1 MMTLLRQKTVLV
13 LWFVIFAFIGLIV
26 VEWGADYSGA
36 PTNAAGDAVGV
47 VNGETISLQEFQDA
61 LRRVAQQMPQE
72 QRADQA
78 LLVRQV
84 WDYYV
89 REIILNQEYE
99 RLGFEVTDGEIAFYT
114 RNKPPPAVREFERFK
129 TDGAFDMDKYAQ
141 FIGNPANLSDPNN
154 QSLVLWI
161 ESSVERQL
169 LDYRLQRML
178 RGTAPVSPN
187 EVRQYF
193 AEANEKVRVEYA
205 FAPSEVLDA
214 DDEIEVTDEELA
226 AYYEENA
233 ADYEHPEQVKLE
245 YAHFPK
251 VASAAD
257 SLELKKEI
265 GRLRQEIEAGEDF
278 AEVAAVVSDDE
289 GSAAQGGDLGFF
301 GRGRMVAPF
310 EEAAFA
316 LAPGE
321 LSEPVQ
327 TRYGWHLIK
336 VEERSAE
343 NGEEQVHARHI
354 LLRYQPSRSTEDS
367 LRTRAEALQEQAEAE
382 GFAAALAASGIA
394 AMATN
399 FLRKSQAVPGLSAN
413 TTWIVN
419 HFFEQELGAVSQVI
433 EDDLG
438 LWVAHLVAK
447 RPAGT
452 APLDELKPQLEP
464 LVRARKKAERA
475 AARLEAVRREVEAGA
490 TLAAAAQNAGLERHA
505 PEPFAR
511 TESVEGLGRGN
522 AVVGAAFRLE
532 EGQLSAVIEVAEGS
546 QRGAYLLRLLE
557 KTPIDEEQFAEQ
569 RAQVGAQLQAQ
580 RTQEAVQNWF
590 THLYET
596 AEIEDN
602 RHLFFTF

>member
-1 MMTLLRQKTVLV
+1 MMTLLRQKTGLV

-36 PTNAAGDAVGV
+36 GANDAGDAVGV
-47 VNGETISLQEFQDA
+47 VNGETISLREFQDA
-61 LRRVAQQMPQE
+61 LRRIARQMPQE
-72 QRADQA
+72 ERADQA

-114 RNKPPPAVREFERFK
+114 RNKPPQAVREFERFK

-141 FIGNPANLSDPNN
+141 FIGNPAQLSDPNN
-154 QSLVLWI
+154 QALVLWI

-178 RGTAPVSPN
+178 QGTAPVSPN
-187 EVRQYF
+187 EARQHF

-205 FAPSEVLDA
+205 FAPAA

-226 AYYEENA
+226 AYYQENA

-257 SLELKKEI
+257 SLELKAEI

-278 AEVAAVVSDDE
+278 AELAAVVSDDE

-310 EEAAFA
+310 EEVAFA

-321 LSEPVQ
+321 LSAPVQ

-336 VEERSAE
+336 VEDRLAE

-354 LLRYQPSRSTEDS
+354 LLRYQPSRATEDS
-367 LRTRAEALQEQAEAE
+367 LRGRAEALQEQAEAE
-382 GFAAALAASGIA
+382 GFAAALAASGMEA
-394 AMATN
+394 TATN
-399 FLRKSQAVPGLSAN
+399 FLQKSQAVPGLSAN
-413 TTWIVN
+413 TTWLVN
-419 HFFEQELGAVSQVI
+419 RFFEQELGAVSQVV

-452 APLDELKPQLEP
+452 ASLDELKDQLEP
-464 LVRARKKAERA
+464 LVRARKKAARA
-475 AARLEAVRREVEAGA
+475 AARLAAVRREVRAGA
-490 TLAAAAQNAGLERHA
+490 TLAAAAQNAGLEWHA
-505 PEPFAR
+505 PEAFAR
-511 TESVEGLGRGN
+511 TESVVGLGRNN
-522 AVVGAAFRLE
+522 AVIGAAFRLE
-532 EGQLSAVIEVAEGS
+532 EGQLSEVIEVAEGS
-546 QRGAYLLRLLE
+546 PRGAYLLKLLE

-569 RAQVGAQLQAQ
+569 REQVVAQLQAQ

-590 THLYET
+590 AHLYET

-602 RHLFFTF
+602 RHRFFTF

>member
-36 PTNAAGDAVGV
+36 GTNAAGDAVGV

-61 LRRVAQQMPQE
+61 LRRIARQMPQE

-78 LLVRQV
+78 LLVQQV

-114 RNKPPPAVREFERFK
+114 RNNPPQAVREFEVFQ

-154 QSLVLWI
+154 QALVLWI
-161 ESSVERQL
+161 ESTIERQL
-169 LDYRLQRML
+169 LEYRLQRML
-178 RGTAPVSPN
+178 RGTAQVSPN
-187 EVRQYF
+187 EAHQHF

-205 FAPSEVLDA
+205 FAPSDAA
-214 DDEIEVTDEELA
+214 DDEIEVSDEDLA
-226 AYYEENA
+226 AYYEENV
-233 ADYEHPEQVKLE
+233 ADYEHPDQVKIE
-245 YAHFPK
+245 YVYFPK
-251 VASAAD
+251 VASAED
-257 SLELKKEI
+257 SLETKKEI

-278 AEVAAVVSDDE
+278 AELAGVVSDDE
-289 GSAAQGGDLGFF
+289 GSAARGGDLGFF
-301 GRGRMVAPF
+301 GRGQMVAPF

-336 VEERSAE
+336 VEERLEESG
-343 NGEEQVHARHI
+343 GEKVHARHI
-354 LLRYQPSRSTEDS
+354 LLRYQPSRTTEDS
-367 LRTRAEALQEQAEAE
+367 LRSRAEVFQEQATAE
-382 GFAAALAASGIA
+382 GFAATLAASGTEA
-394 AMATN
+394 TPTN
-399 FLRKSQAVPGLSAN
+399 FLRKSQAVPGISAN
-413 TTWIVN
+413 TTWLVN
-419 HFFEQELGAVSQVI
+419 WFFEQEPGAVSQVV

-447 RPAGT
+447 RPEGV
-452 APLDELKPQLEP
+452 APLDELKDRLEP
-464 LVRARKKAERA
+464 LVHARKKAERA
-475 AARLEAVRREVEAGA
+475 AAQLEAVRREVGAGA
-490 TLAAAAQNAGLERHA
+490 TLAQAAQNAGVEFHA
-505 PEPFAR
+505 PEAFAR
-511 TESVEGLGRGN
+511 TESVEGLGRAN
-522 AVVGAAFRLE
+522 AVIGAAFRLE
-532 EGQLSAVIEVAEGS
+532 KGRLSEVIEVAEGS
-546 QRGAYLLRLLE
+546 KRGAYLLKLLE
-557 KTPIDEEQFAEQ
+557 KTPVDEEQFAAQREQ
-569 RAQVGAQLQAQ
+569 VIAQLQAQ
-580 RTQEAVQNWF
+580 REQEAVQNWF
-590 THLYET
+590 AHLYDT

-602 RHLFFTF
+602 RHRFFTF

>member
-36 PTNAAGDAVGV
+36 GTNAASDAVGV

-61 LRRVAQQMPQE
+61 LRRIARQMPQE

-78 LLVRQV
+78 LLVQQV

-114 RNKPPPAVREFERFK
+114 RSNPPQAVREFATFQ

-141 FIGNPANLSDPNN
+141 FISNPANLSDPNN
-154 QSLVLWI
+154 QALVLWI
-161 ESSVERQL
+161 ESTIKRQL
-169 LDYRLQRML
+169 LEYRLQRML
-178 RGTAPVSPN
+178 RGTAQVSPN
-187 EVRQYF
+187 EAHQHF

-205 FAPSEVLDA
+205 FAPSDAA
-214 DDEIEVTDEELA
+214 DDEIEVSDEDLA
-226 AYYEENA
+226 AYYQENV
-233 ADYEHPEQVKLE
+233 ADYEHPDQVKIE
-245 YAHFPK
+245 YVYFPK
-251 VASAAD
+251 VASAED
-257 SLELKKEI
+257 SLETKKEI

-278 AEVAAVVSDDE
+278 AELAAVVSDDE
-289 GSAAQGGDLGFF
+289 GSAARGGDLGFF
-301 GRGRMVAPF
+301 GRGQMVAPF

-336 VEERSAE
+336 VEERLEESG
-343 NGEEQVHARHI
+343 GEKVHARHI
-354 LLRYQPSRSTEDS
+354 LLRYQPSRTTEDS
-367 LRTRAEALQEQAEAE
+367 LRSRAEVFQEQATAE
-382 GFAAALAASGIA
+382 GFAATLAASGTEA
-394 AMATN
+394 TPTN
-399 FLRKSQAVPGLSAN
+399 FLRKSQAVPGISAN
-413 TTWIVN
+413 TTWLVN
-419 HFFEQELGAVSQVI
+419 WFFEQEPGAVSQVV

-447 RPAGT
+447 RPEGV
-452 APLDELKPQLEP
+452 APLDELKDRLEP

-475 AARLEAVRREVEAGA
+475 AAQLEAVRREVGAGA
-490 TLAAAAQNAGLERHA
+490 TLAQAAQNAGVEFHA
-505 PEPFAR
+505 PEAFTR
-511 TESVEGLGRGN
+511 TESVEGLGRAN
-522 AVVGAAFRLE
+522 AVIGAAFRLE
-532 EGQLSAVIEVAEGS
+532 KGRLSEVIEVAEGS
-546 QRGAYLLRLLE
+546 KRGAYLLKLLE
-557 KTPIDEEQFAEQ
+557 KTPVDEEQFAAQREQ
-569 RAQVGAQLQAQ
+569 VIAQLQAQ
-580 RTQEAVQNWF
+580 REQEAVQNWF
-590 THLYET
+590 AHLYDT

-602 RHLFFTF
+602 RHRFFTF